1 MDSVT
6 MSQSVAVADTMP
18 ARLRAVAERTADAV
32 LAAELRHMA
41 DSWDADRQSLAS
53 SRIDGQVIERI
64 RSDAAA
70 AEQDYRTNLSQLMQA
85 LIAAELRMRGMA
97 AEAAV
102 PRGETEIQEA
112 VRAVQAGFA
121 WQVAVW
127 FQGFTARNPRFSRL
141 LRRVLLLVW
150 WTAHGTLFRHLRGF
164 RENRRRLREQPVI
177 PAAVVEPA
185 SPELPS
191 IESGP
196 VPEHDIPWPA
206 DQPLVSVIIP
216 CFNYGQFLAEAVD
229 SVLNQ
234 TWRDLEVILV
244 EGGSTSLES
253 RQLLNGLRRPGVR
266 VLLQGEPHPV
276 GANRNLGIQHARGR
290 YVCCLDADDR
300 LHPTY
305 IEKAVFLLERCG
317 YDLVSSAL
325 KFFGNRDDF
334 IATIQRPDLKAM
346 LAGNH
351 VMTTAVFRRSFWE
364 KAGGY
369 QDSARDGINHVAED
383 WRLWV
388 RIAALGA
395 RFINLPLDPMLQYR
409 SHGASLSRHQA
420 PMDVQ
425 REMVRRF
432 NADVL
437 DTAAVIQAIHQ
448 EAARRYRVPRA
459 HLSRGV
465 AAAPGPSLLLAMPF
479 MTLGGAERLLSGLV
493 GYLVTA
499 GWRVTIVTTLEAGRE
514 HGDTMAWFEAHTPE
528 VYRLPGSLPREQW
541 EEFVCYLAQ
550 SRRADVV
557 WVVGS
562 AVVYDMLSSLK
573 QEFPPVKIADLLFNT
588 VGHTESN
595 RKYRRWIDLN
605 FVENTEV
612 MNFLIADGAEP
623 ARVHLVRSGVNTVR
637 LRPSGYAHD
646 QRTRIGATRNDLVV
660 GFSGRW
666 SDEKNP
672 LGFIEIARRVN
683 HDLPVRFVMTGAGH
697 LAPQIMAAINAGDFA
712 PGRFHLLGEVEEIAS
727 WLAAYDLLV
736 LPSKLDGRPVVVME
750 SCAVG
755 VPVLASRVGALDEMI
770 RDGETGWLHPSDD
783 VEGFV
788 ARIEWAATHRDALAA
803 MGQAA
808 RAHAVAHFDETVMH
822 AAYETRLRALIA
834 G

>member
-1 MDSVT
+1 MNQPIAT
-6 MSQSVAVADTMP
+6 HDTMP
-18 ARLRAVAERTADAV
+18 ARLRAIADRISDAA
-32 LAAELRHMA
+32 LADELRRMA
-41 DSWDADRQSLAS
+41 EDWDADRQSLAAT
-53 SRIDGQVIERI
+53 RIDARVIERI
-64 RSDAAA
+64 RSDVAAT
-70 AEQDYRTNLSQLMQA
+70 EQDYRTNLSHMMQA

-97 AEAAV
+97 AEAPG
-102 PRGETEIQEA
+102 PRGENEIQEA
-112 VRAVQAGFA
+112 VRAVQSGFA
-121 WQVAVW
+121 WQAAIW
-127 FQGFTARNPRFSRL
+127 FQGFTQRHPRLSRVV
-141 LRRVLLLVW
+141 RRILLLGW
-150 WTAHGTLFRHLRGF
+150 WTIHGTLFQHWRSY
-164 RENRRRLREQPVI
+164 REHQRLLREPPIV
-177 PAAVVEPA
+177 PAAAVPA
-185 SPELPS
+185 VAAEAEPELPS

-196 VPEHDIPWPA
+196 VPEHDIPWPD

-216 CFNYGQFLAEAVD
+216 CFNYGQFLGEAVD

-276 GANRNLGIQHARGR
+276 GANRNFGIQHARGR

-346 LAGNH
+346 LQGNH

-369 QDSARDGINHVAED
+369 QDSARDGVNHVAED

-409 SHGASLSRHQA
+409 SHGSSLSRHQA

-459 HLSRGV
+459 HLSRGI
-465 AAAPGPSLLLAMPF
+465 AATPGPSLLLAMPF

-499 GWRVTIVTTLEAGRE
+499 GWRITIVTTLEAGRE

-528 VYRLPGSLPREQW
+528 VYRLPGSLPQEQW
-541 EEFVCYLAQ
+541 DEFIRYLVQ

-562 AVVYDMLSSLK
+562 VVAYDMLPLLK
-573 QEFPPVKIADLLFNT
+573 QEFPSVRTADLLFNT
-588 VGHTESN
+588 VGHTGN
-595 RKYRRWIDLN
+595 NKKYRRWIDLN

-612 MNFLIADGAEP
+612 RNFLIADGEDP
-623 ARVHLVRSGVNTVR
+623 ARVHLVRSGVDIAR
-637 LRPSGYAHD
+637 LRPAGYAHD

-672 LGFIEIARRVN
+672 LGFVEIARRVN
-683 HDLPVRFVMTGAGH
+683 PGLPVRFVMTGAGH
-697 LAPQIMAAINAGDFA
+697 LAPQITAAINAAGFP
-712 PGRFHLLGEVEEIAS
+712 PGRFHLLGEVEDIAQ

-770 RDGETGWLHPSDD
+770 QDDETGWLHASDD
-783 VEGFV
+783 VDGFV
-788 ARIEWAATHRDALAA
+788 ARIEWAATHREELSG
-803 MGQAA
+803 MGRAA
-808 RAHAVAHFDETVMH
+808 RAHAVEHFNETVMH